1 MHSAWK
7 WLDYSKFL
15 CTTHRRTFLTRPVY
29 HITTQSSNPFP
40 LPVYPLFVF
49 VFLLYSKVPPLR
61 NYIRR
66 NSGLILL
73 NKIPVYKKLSR
84 LIHVQF
90 LLQWYIVIF
99 YCIYL
104 NMVPISLSSL
114 EIRMK
119 VSSQNYCNFKKLSV
133 LTQNISFLFN
143 CAYLKNVFLTNFTA
157 VWSTKVFLI
166 P

>member
-1 MHSAWK
+1 M
-7 WLDYSKFL
+7 
-15 CTTHRRTFLTRPVY
+15 
-29 HITTQSSNPFP
+29 
-40 LPVYPLFVF
+40 
-49 VFLLYSKVPPLR
+49 
-61 NYIRR
+61 
-66 NSGLILL
+66 L

-90 LLQWYIVIF
+90 LLQWYVVIF
-99 YCIYL
+99 YGIYL
-104 NMVPISLSSL
+104 NMAPISLSSL

-119 VSSQNYCNFKKLSV
+119 VLSPNYYNFKKLSV

-157 VWSTKVFLI
+157 VWNTKVFLI